1 MHIVR
6 NYLDHNKTS
15 NSYKWSEGEPEKVQP
30 QLHGGSY
37 TPQHKHPQT
46 FVEFDVQN
54 SATKEFR
61 FLVHSHIY
69 GDNACRPILKVQLF
83 PGEGRLGEKYVY
95 DFNEPLP
102 KENAAPIK
110 HVSKPPQGML
120 LHFLYQAF
128 LPVKSIFH

>member
-30 QLHGGSY
+30 QLHGGPY
-37 TPQHKHPQT
+37 KPQHKHPQT
-46 FVEFDVQN
+46 FVEFDSQS
-54 SATKEFR
+54 SATKEFQ

-83 PGEGRLGEKYVY
+83 PGEGKLGERYIY
-95 DFNEPLP
+95 DFNEPLH
-102 KENAAPIK
+102 KKMLVRLNMFQNHIKVCYENFFIK
-110 HVSKPPQGML
+110 NSL
-120 LHFLYQAF
+120 
-128 LPVKSIFH
+128 I